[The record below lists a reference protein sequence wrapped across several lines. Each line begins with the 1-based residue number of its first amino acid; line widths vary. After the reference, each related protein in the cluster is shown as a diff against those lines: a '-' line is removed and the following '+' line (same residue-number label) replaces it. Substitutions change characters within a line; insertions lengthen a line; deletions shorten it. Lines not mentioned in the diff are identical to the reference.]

1 MTNMREDQECLDAE
15 QALKEGDLGKAV
27 LTIQEKIKKSPSS
40 VDFRVF
46 LFQLLCVQGNWS
58 RALIQLQTIAKLDP
72 SKIEFVQ
79 AYHHLINAEAFRAE
93 VFKGNKTPLVFGE
106 SAPWI
111 ATLINAL
118 QFDAAGDHSKA
129 SDLRGGALELA
140 PTIPTI
146 VNGNETMSWFAD
158 ADSRLGPALEVVVNG
173 GFYWIPQDAI
183 KEVVFDPVEDL
194 RDLIWRPLSIT
205 FANEGKFVGF
215 MPVRYPGSECS
226 ENVQH
231 QLARLTEWQNLGNDN
246 YMGIG
251 QRMFA
256 TPENDFAM
264 LDVESLQ
271 FMMD

>member
-1 MTNMREDQECLDAE
+1 MNNMREDQAFLDAE
-15 QALKEGDLGKAV
+15 QALKVGDLQRAIS
-27 LTIQEKIKKSPSS
+27 TIQEKIKKSPSS

-46 LFQLLCVQGNWS
+46 LFQILCIQGNWS

-93 VFKGNKTPLVFGE
+93 VFKGSKTPLVFGE

-111 ATLINAL
+111 PMLINAL
-118 QFDAAGDHSKA
+118 QFDLAGDYAKA
-129 SDLRGGALELA
+129 SNLRTEAMELA
-140 PTIPTI
+140 PTILTR
-146 VNGNETMSWFAD
+146 VDGNQAMAWFAD
-158 ADSRLGPALEVVVNG
+158 ADSRLGPALEVMVNG
-173 GFYWIPQDAI
+173 GFYWVPQDAV

-231 QLARLTEWQNLGNDN
+231 QLARLTEWQDRGNDN
-246 YMGIG
+246 YIGLG

-256 TPENDFAM
+256 TPEDDFAM
-264 LDVESLQ
+264 LDVQSLQ
-271 FMMD
+271 FELD